1 MGRRA
6 VVDGD
11 TARREGTGRDGP
23 RWGRRLAAYGFLLV
37 LLTLLLQAAVAVLV
51 PATLERLTLS
61 GAAAA
66 CAAAL
71 AATWVMMSGVES
83 RSPVALGLALSPR
96 MAVDLVRGVA
106 IGLTLIGLVLGAM
119 ILGGWARVS
128 SVGGTAPSNSGS
140 VMHVTLLLLV
150 AAFFE
155 ELAVRGYPFQLL
167 ARARGPGFA
176 VGATSIVF
184 ALLHGANPGVDRT
197 AIANTLLAG
206 ILLGILYWKT
216 LSLWLVT
223 GAHFAWNW
231 AMGVGAGLP
240 VSGLEV
246 GSPLARIRVD
256 GPEPWTGGAY
266 GPEGGLLLS
275 VVALLGI
282 AWAARTTGLSRD
294 RAVLAREPL
303 MEMENGSLDAR

>member
-1 MGRRA
+1 VGRRA

-23 RWGRRLAAYGFLLV
+23 RWGWRLAAYGFLLV
-37 LLTLLLQAAVAVLV
+37 LLTLLLQAAVALAF

-71 AATWVMMSGVES
+71 VATWVMMSGVES

-96 MAVDLVRGVA
+96 MAVDLARGVA

-128 SVGGTAPSNSGS
+128 PIGGTAPSNSGS
-140 VMHVTLLLLV
+140 VVHVTLLLLV

-223 GAHFAWNW
+223 GAHFSWNW
-231 AMGVGAGLP
+231 VMGVGAGLP

-282 AWAARTTGLSRD
+282 AWAARTSRLSRD

-303 MEMENGSLDAR
+303 MEIEGGSLDAT